1 MSHRCSA
8 FLPPFRV
15 GPNHVRPQFDGRCS
29 KLKTFACT
37 FAYSAPETHPLGR
50 ATYIR
55 ESSTRERTTARPRIS
70 WSIPLRSIDL
80 YRERAASIDSS
91 FDELNFRF
99 DELANSILLFFFS
112 FTNIYLLI
120 DREYF
125 SRITTTTDVS
135 FTFRVTCKSAN
146 NRRDYHIECKPRVK
160 RSLVFHSS
168 PITRVDWSRPWTR
181 GIAKPAIFKK
191 TGTRYW
197 NAGRG
202 RSAIG

>member
-55 ESSTRERTTARPRIS
+55 ESSTRERTTSAHLLINSP
-70 WSIPLRSIDL
+70 SIYRSLSPTSGID
-80 YRERAASIDSS
+80 RSS

-168 PITRVDWSRPWTR
+168 PITRVD
-181 GIAKPAIFKK
+181 
-191 TGTRYW
+191 
-197 NAGRG
+197 
-202 RSAIG
+202 

>member
-1 MSHRCSA
+1 MLRVPSALSGRPQSCSA
-8 FLPPFRV
+8 AIRRQVLQIENLCLHLRLL
-15 GPNHVRPQFDGRCS
+15 RPWNAS
-29 KLKTFACT
+29 
-37 FAYSAPETHPLGR
+37 
-50 ATYIR
+50 IR
-55 ESSTRERTTARPRIS
+55 QGHLHTREQHTRKNDGTSAHLLINSP
-70 WSIPLRSIDL
+70 SIDRSL
-80 YRERAASIDSS
+80 SPTSGIDRSS

>member
-1 MSHRCSA
+1 MSRRCSA

-50 ATYIR
+50 ATYVR

-70 WSIPLRSIDL
+70 SWIPLRSIDL
-80 YRERAASIDSS
+80 YRERAASIDRLTNWIFVSTNLPIRS
-91 FDELNFRF
+91 Y
-99 DELANSILLFFFS
+99 FFFS

-125 SRITTTTDVS
+125 SRITTATDVS

-191 TGTRYW
+191 TATRYW

-202 RSAIG
+202 